1 MRGRGEILDD
11 VSIPEPV
18 GVLVAVPRFGLS
30 TPAVYRAWDELGGP
44 AARSHAAPP
53 RALAGLVHELA
64 NDLEPAA
71 EHVEPRLAP
80 FRDALSA
87 AAGSPALLAGS
98 GSACWVP
105 FDDHDAGRAAAARVE
120 ADLGI
125 RAMFGLSCP
134 GPGARR

>member
-1 MRGRGEILDD
+1 MRGRGEVLDD
-11 VSIPEPV
+11 VTIPEPV
-18 GVLVAVPRFGLS
+18 GVLVAVPPFGLS

-44 AARSHAAPP
+44 AAGRSAPPP
-53 RALAGLVHELA
+53 RALAGLVDELA

-87 AAGSPALLAGS
+87 AAGAPALLAGS

-105 FDDHDAGRAAAARVE
+105 FDDHDEGRAAAARVE

-125 RAMFGLSCP
+125 RATFGLSHP